1 MRTTERAALYPQK
14 CLVTGRSDGPFV
26 DFGVIIPAGRD
37 QRLYIRSKVVE
48 KGAPL
53 VGMVPKAEHDELKAQ
68 IAAMEDKLAD
78 YEAQAEKFEQLVAAL
93 S

>member
-1 MRTTERAALYPQK
+1 MYPQK

-37 QRLYIRSKVVE
+37 QRLYIRSKVIE
-48 KGAPL
+48 RGAPL
-53 VGMVPKAEHDELKAQ
+53 VGMVPKAEHEELKAQ

-78 YEAQAEKFEQLVAAL
+78 YEAQAERLEQLIAGL

>member
-1 MRTTERAALYPQK
+1 M
-14 CLVTGRSDGPFV
+14 

-37 QRLYIRSKVVE
+37 QRLYIRSKVIE
-48 KGAPL
+48 RGAPL
-53 VGMVPKAEHDELKAQ
+53 VGMVPKAEHEELKAQ

-78 YEAQAEKFEQLVAAL
+78 YEAQAERLEQLIAGL

>member
-1 MRTTERAALYPQK
+1 M
-14 CLVTGRSDGPFV
+14 TGRSDGPFV

-37 QRLYIRSKVVE
+37 QRLYIRAKVVE
-48 KGAPL
+48 KAAPL

-68 IAAMEDKLAD
+68 VAAMEDKMAE
-78 YEAQAEKFEQLVAAL
+78 YEAQAAKFEALVEAL

>member
-1 MRTTERAALYPQK
+1 M
-14 CLVTGRSDGPFV
+14 

-53 VGMVPKAEHDELKAQ
+53 LGMVPKAEHDELKAQ
-68 IAAMEDKLAD
+68 IAAMEDKLAE